1 MSLIHFELLFVCD
14 VRWESNFNS
23 FHVDIQL
30 SHHRLL
36 EKLFFS
42 HWIILAHYF
51 KQIDPKYKS
60 QMTFLASS
68 DFSVYQAFLIPTF
81 GKAGPFPD
89 FHLSWLLTIFI
100 L

>member
-30 SHHRLL
+30 SHHRL
-36 EKLFFS
+36 
-42 HWIILAHYF
+42 F
-51 KQIDPKYKS
+51 KPIDPKYKS